1 MMKNLIKKQWHII
14 IISVIAII
22 GVIATPAFSVANVIS
37 SLIVLTLVGRLGYW
51 YVIERKIK

>member
-22 GVIATPAFSVANVIS
+22 GVIATPAVSAANVIS
-37 SLIVLTLVGRLGYW
+37 SLIMLTLVGRLGYW
-51 YVIERKIK
+51 YVVEREIK

>member
-1 MMKNLIKKQWHII
+1 MKNLIKKQWHII